1 VQLLLDDKV
10 SVGLIEG
17 PARERGVRREPFME
31 DELVLVTPREFEP
44 DSVTTARTRFRF
56 SACG

>member
-1 VQLLLDDKV
+1 LLDDKV